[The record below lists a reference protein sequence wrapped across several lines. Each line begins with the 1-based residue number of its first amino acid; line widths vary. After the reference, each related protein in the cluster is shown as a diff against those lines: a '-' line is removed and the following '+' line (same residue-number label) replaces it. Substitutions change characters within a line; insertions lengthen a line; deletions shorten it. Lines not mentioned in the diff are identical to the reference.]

1 MTIKQNFLKLVYPL
15 IIKGSKQQNMNTK
28 ILENTDN
35 IQPKTSVYDIPFELN
50 NGKIETLAEYKNK
63 KILIVNTASN
73 CGYTNQYEGL
83 ERLYEENID
92 ELELIGFPS
101 NDFKEQEK
109 GTDEEIAE
117 FCKINYDVTFPLAK
131 KSVVIRNDQQ
141 NKLFEWL
148 SNREENGWLSEAP
161 TWNFCKYLI
170 NEDGVLT
177 HFFEAAIEPLGAE
190 IIVAVK
196 S

>member
-117 FCKINYDVTFPLAK
+117 FCKFNYDVTFQLAK
-131 KSVVIRNDQQ
+131 KSVVIKNDQQ

-148 SNREENGWLSEAP
+148 SNKEENGWLSEAP

>member
-1 MTIKQNFLKLVYPL
+1 
-15 IIKGSKQQNMNTK
+15 MNTK
-28 ILENTDN
+28 ILENTNN
-35 IQPKTSVYDIPFELN
+35 IQPKTSVYEIPIELN
-50 NGKIETLAEYKNK
+50 NGKVETLAEYKNK
-63 KILIVNTASN
+63 KILIVNTASH

-92 ELELIGFPS
+92 DLELIGFPS
-101 NDFKEQEK
+101 NNFKEQEK
-109 GTDEEIAE
+109 GDDEEIAE
-117 FCKINYDVTFPLAK
+117 FCKINYGVTFPLAK
-131 KSVVIRNDQQ
+131 KSVVIKNEAQ

-148 SNREENGWLSEAP
+148 SNEEENGWLNESP